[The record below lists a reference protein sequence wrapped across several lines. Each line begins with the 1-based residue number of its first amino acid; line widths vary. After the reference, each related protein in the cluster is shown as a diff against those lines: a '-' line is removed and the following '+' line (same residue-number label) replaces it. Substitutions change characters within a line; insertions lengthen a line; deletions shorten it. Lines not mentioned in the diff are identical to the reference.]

1 MLKKTVQFYEIDT
14 LFNSLRVVS
23 KLSEDAAEYIKEHFL
38 ERIGDNVTWGDA
50 EMTLARGSLVRT
62 LMREIAE
69 EYQTQFDEPCALIL
83 PNDLEKTLVA
93 FDG

>member
-1 MLKKTVQFYEIDT
+1 MIKKTVQLYEIDT
-14 LFNSLRVVS
+14 LFQSLRVVS

-38 ERIGDNVTWGDA
+38 ERISDYVTWGDA
-50 EMTLARGSLVRT
+50 EMTLVKGSQVRN

-69 EYQTQFDEPCALIL
+69 EYQAQFNEPCALIL
-83 PNDLEKTLVA
+83 PNDLDKTLVA

>member
-38 ERIGDNVTWGDA
+38 EQVGDYVTWGDA
-50 EMTLARGSLVRT
+50 EMTLARGSMVAT

-69 EYQTQFDEPCALIL
+69 EYQAQFDEPCELIL
-83 PNDLEKTLVA
+83 PNDLDKTLVA

>member
-23 KLSEDAAEYIKEHFL
+23 KLSEDATTYIKEHFL

-50 EMTLARGSLVRT
+50 EMTLARGSLVAT
-62 LMREIAE
+62 LMREIAS
-69 EYQTQFDEPCALIL
+69 EYQEMFDEPCELIL
-83 PNDLEKTLVA
+83 PNDLDKTLVA